1 MCSDCLRMLVPAVLV
16 AACSCSVKEE
26 RDRCPCV
33 LALELSDLQ
42 VTPVMLNVKAGE
54 YAHTEVVHRD
64 TVVVLQV
71 PKGEAAVS
79 AVGGAMAEGDG
90 SIRIPEGEEAPA
102 LYLFHTGLELSDEQ
116 LVLPVVLHKQFCR
129 LELVFKGPPGY
140 GPPFE
145 AEVEGFQCGWL
156 SDGTP
161 MPGTFR
167 KRLLPGPDG
176 TTALRLPRQGDD
188 SLLMHIVFSDRT
200 VRTFALGQYIAAT
213 GYDWSAPDL
222 ADLTLTVDISVTS
235 VTISTDAWTTT
246 EEIELFL

>member
-1 MCSDCLRMLVPAVLV
+1 MLVPAVLV
-16 AACSCSVKEE
+16 AACSCSVKED